1 MRLNFYTMAD
11 IPSRKSTI
19 IAERF
24 TVEGNTFKRAVTDNP
39 RDKIEIEIGDSK
51 QPDFKP
57 QAKISRW
64 SNEVNFSL
72 RAEEHPEA
80 VVRTE
85 GKLIKYITPDYE
97 VHQYELDPG
106 EIGEDGGLEFEWVL
120 PQKPAFNV
128 LTATIQAKELDFFYQ
143 PALTQKE
150 IDEGASRPE
159 NVVGSYAVYHKTKGG
174 MNRADGMEYK
184 TGKAFHIYRPKVTD
198 KKGEEAWAELNID
211 EQAGVLSVT
220 VPQEFLDKA
229 VYPVIVDP
237 TFGYTSSGASNR
249 ELYNSSDGTFYG
261 RATRFTLPE
270 SGDITDLSGYFAVSS
285 GKIGGAKLIL
295 YTNGSGVPS
304 TKIVSTSEDTY
315 TSATSELCTG
325 TVTTSQTTG
334 DLWLA
339 ATGRVTN
346 ESGGGQSASVKYD
359 SGGDDSSYDN
369 SYNYTTPDATWTE
382 STGGTDKYSIYATYT
397 PTTDSYPSV
406 VGSIT
411 TGTSS
416 AVSHTVSSGTDVLV
430 VSIGTHQGAI
440 SNVQWSG
447 NALTLAVDADTAYN
461 ENAEIWYLNSPTA
474 GTGNITYTSNGS
486 HTGWAAINVQ
496 DCASVSSPTTAEE
509 SSSDGDLSITAPAYQ
524 CLVID
529 AIYSEANVTKDT
541 ADATQAAD
549 IQGNSYENFGSMHV
563 PVGPGQVKIMGW
575 NLASGQRTAHV
586 ALALQAISIITS
598 STAADVVT
606 GTLSLPAPTVT
617 AESGATNV
625 SVDADVVILTGSLPA
640 PTVTGKANVAADVVT
655 TTLSVQAA
663 TITGKANVTADVVT
677 KTLSVQAPTVTGIQN
692 VSTAADVVTTT
703 LSLPA
708 PTITGIQNVSTTA
721 DVVTATGSLPSP
733 TITAAQNVSTTAD
746 LVMLTGTLPE
756 PTISTDNVVNVS
768 ADADLLTATLSV
780 QAPTVT
786 AIQNA
791 TTSADVVTTT
801 LSIPEPTITTTR
813 FVSVV
818 PDAVVLASSLPEPTV
833 TTIRNVSTTADVVTA
848 IGSLPSPTITGS
860 SLTAAD
866 LLSLA
871 AALPTPTI
879 TAIRNSS
886 VTADVVTTMLSVPD
900 PTLAV
905 EGGYSGNASWGID
918 INTFGL
924 VMNKKARI
932 PTWTTTSRP
941 TGRKGLFGWNRLEN
955 RIEIYDQDSDS
966 WYYVSGTEV

>member
-1 MRLNFYTMAD
+1 MAD

-19 IAERF
+19 IADRF
-24 TVEGNTFKRAVTDNP
+24 AVKDNTFKRAVTDNP

-64 SNEVNFSL
+64 SNEVNLSL

-85 GKLIKYITPDYE
+85 GKLIKYVTPDYE

-120 PQKPAFNV
+120 PKKPESNV
-128 LTATIQAKELDFFYQ
+128 LTATIQTKDLDFFYQ
-143 PALTQKE
+143 PALTQEE
-150 IDEGASRPE
+150 IDEGSQRPE

-198 KKGEEAWAELNID
+198 KKGEETWAELNID
-211 EQAGVLSVT
+211 EANGVLSVT

-237 TFGYTSSGASNR
+237 TFGYTSVGGSSR
-249 ELYNSSDGTFYG
+249 ELYNSSDGTKYG
-261 RATRFTLPE
+261 RATRFALPE

-315 TSATSELCTG
+315 TSSTSELCTG
-325 TVTTSQTTG
+325 TVTTSQSAS
-334 DLWLA
+334 DFWLA

-369 SYNYTTPDATWTE
+369 NYNYTTPDTTWTE
-382 STGGTDKYSIYATYT
+382 STGGTDRHSIYATYT
-397 PTTDSYPSV
+397 PTTNSYPSV

-474 GTGNITYTSNGS
+474 GTGNITYTSSGS

-509 SSSDGDLSITAPAYQ
+509 ASSDGDLSITAPAYQ

-563 PVGPGQVKIMGW
+563 QVGPGQVKIMGW
-575 NLASGQRTAHV
+575 NLASSQRTAHV
-586 ALALQAISIITS
+586 ALALQAILT
-598 STAADVVT
+598 
-606 GTLSLPAPTVT
+606 
-617 AESGATNV
+617 TNV
-625 SVDADVVILTGSLPA
+625 SVDADVVTLTGSLPA

-655 TTLSVQAA
+655 TTLSVQAP

-677 KTLSVQAPTVTGIQN
+677 LTGSIPSPTITGDANLTADVVTTTTSLPAPTVTGIQNASTSADVVTLTGSIPSPTVTAIQNVSTTVDVVTSTLSAQAPTITGKANVIVDVITLNGSLLDPTITTDSAVNVSVDADVVLANLSVQAPTVTGDANI
-692 VSTAADVVTTT
+692 
-703 LSLPA
+703 
-708 PTITGIQNVSTTA
+708 
-721 DVVTATGSLPSP
+721 
-733 TITAAQNVSTTAD
+733 TAD
-746 LVMLTGTLPE
+746 LVSTTVSIPD
-756 PTISTDNVVNVS
+756 PTIS
-768 ADADLLTATLSV
+768 AA
-780 QAPTVT
+780 
-786 AIQNA
+786 
-791 TTSADVVTTT
+791 
-801 LSIPEPTITTTR
+801 R
-813 FVSVV
+813 YVSVV
-818 PDAVVLASSLPEPTV
+818 PDAMVLAASLPDPTV
-833 TTIRNVSTTADVVTA
+833 TTTRNVSTTADVVTA
-848 IGSLPSPTITGS
+848 AGSIPAPTITGS
-860 SLTAAD
+860 ASVVADVITLTGSLPTATLTA
-866 LLSLA
+866 
-871 AALPTPTI
+871 I
-879 TAIRNSS
+879 MN
-886 VTADVVTTMLSVPD
+886 VTTLADVVMLTGSLPA
-900 PTLAV
+900 PTVSLDT
-905 EGGYSGNASWGID
+905 GYIGNASWGID

-924 VMNKKARI
+924 VMNKRSRV
-932 PTWTTTSRP
+932 PNWTTAGRP
-941 TGRKGLFGWNRLEN
+941 NGRPGLIGWNRETNRLEM
-955 RIEIYDQDSDS
+955 YDTDSDS
-966 WYYVSGTEV
+966 WYYVSGTQI